1 MKISKTI
8 PSLLIIS
15 VLIPVIAVAV
25 FFFGKSNFRIL
36 ETSLLSILRNIA
48 EQNAPEP
55 PEFGIDSIVARKVSD
70 PTENFKYY
78 KYKATII
85 LHNYGG
91 NLIDGRVILHAGEDQ
106 KHDLIRN
113 TDEGFTLMRDQTY
126 IVRNF
131 EFIFDGKYNGG
142 EMPISV
148 EVVDESDYYE
158 ENNSYVVDIFE
169 SNAKIES
176 ISVEEILNDGTVV
189 LDFDSVPFSL
199 RKHDF
204 ELLISNEASYKEE
217 DVRYDEVY
225 TRDEVYG
232 YYRVKNS
239 LKNVQSGFDSRSVT
253 ELESHFVELPNDPF
267 LDEENYFV
275 YVKAVNPNTGNYAT
289 SNLIMLP
296 SQEAI
301 NRAEFAELFVQG
313 ADVDPY
319 DAGVVYFEDL
329 EEDQWYSSSIQT
341 LFNLG
346 LFDID
351 FTEYNPEEDISRA
364 EVLRIVLDYFDVDL
378 VIGVEA
384 PHFEDVGED
393 DEIYSYVEALLADSK
408 GGIFDEY
415 FNPDK
420 PATRNYLNYLIN
432 EYSESN

>member
-1 MKISKTI
+1 
-8 PSLLIIS
+8 
-15 VLIPVIAVAV
+15 
-25 FFFGKSNFRIL
+25 
-36 ETSLLSILRNIA
+36 
-48 EQNAPEP
+48 
-55 PEFGIDSIVARKVSD
+55 
-70 PTENFKYY
+70 
-78 KYKATII
+78 
-85 LHNYGG
+85 
-91 NLIDGRVILHAGEDQ
+91 LHAGEDQ

-142 EMPISV
+142 EMPIRV
-148 EVVDESDYYE
+148 DIVDEGDYYE

-176 ISVEEILNDGTVV
+176 ILVEEILNDGTVV
-189 LDFDSVPFSL
+189 LDFDSIPFSL

-204 ELLISNEASYKEE
+204 ELFVSNEASYKEE
-217 DVRYDEVY
+217 DVRYSEVY

-232 YYRVKNS
+232 YYRIKNS
-239 LKNVQSGFDSRSVT
+239 LKNVQSGFDSRTVT

-267 LDEENYFV
+267 LNEENHFV
-275 YVKAVNPNTGNYAT
+275 YVKAVNPDTGNYAT

-313 ADVDPY
+313 ADVDTY
-319 DAGVVYFEDL
+319 DAGVVYFEDVDK
-329 EEDQWYSSSIQT
+329 EQWYSSSVQT
-341 LFNLG
+341 LYNLG
-346 LFDID
+346 LFDIE
-351 FTEYNPEEDISRA
+351 FTEYNPEENISRA

-378 VIGVEA
+378 VIGAEA
-384 PHFEDVGED
+384 PHFEDVVED
-393 DEIYSYVEALLADSK
+393 NFIYPYVEALLADSK

-415 FNPDK
+415 FNPEK

-432 EYSESN
+432 ECSKSN